1 MQIRIQTNVPKKGK
15 LAEKVFEADRLY
27 LLDAPTYALHV
38 THRELDR
45 MRFKIESGCRVI
57 DSNGVF
63 RIVDI
68 EWYSIR
74 KYPIITLQPEA
85 A

>member
-1 MQIRIQTNVPKKGK
+1 MQLRIQSNVPKKGK
-15 LAEKVFEADRLY
+15 LAEKVFDADRLY
-27 LLDAPTYALHV
+27 LLDSPTYALHV

-45 MRFKIESGCRVI
+45 MRFKLESGCRVI
-57 DSNGVF
+57 DPEGIY
-63 RIVDI
+63 RIVSI